1 MTVPCHRR
9 PCSAA
14 SARPRALQALRLF
27 KIASELGKTSA
38 SAVFLSSKRN
48 PPPLLVAWTLKS
60 SICPGVPTISL
71 PGPLVRPHACAPQ
84 GFAGSG
90 AFHPGFCSRPAFFSR
105 TRLQQSDSSRGNPV
119 NAEGKTARIHG
130 PGVIGKSSNHH
141 SKKHGVS
148 AYLQRMLTSMAVAE
162 HTTKAFDND
171 LQELGRMIAEMGGL
185 AERQIVEVIEALT
198 KRDLE
203 RAGRVVQADAAIDSL
218 QRNIEERVIVTIA
231 RRQPM
236 AIDLREVVGVLRIS
250 NELERIGDLAKN
262 IGKRVIAL
270 HGGDISRRS
279 LRGVRHMASLALVQL
294 RDALDS
300 FARRDL
306 VQAGAVRVR
315 DEEVDRMD
323 SSMFQELLTYMF
335 EDPGTIA
342 ASIHLVFCTKNIER
356 MGDHATN
363 IADAVQYIVEG
374 SALPDALPPS
384 SDVHRHPL
392 AMGA

>member
-1 MTVPCHRR
+1 
-9 PCSAA
+9 
-14 SARPRALQALRLF
+14 
-27 KIASELGKTSA
+27 
-38 SAVFLSSKRN
+38 
-48 PPPLLVAWTLKS
+48 
-60 SICPGVPTISL
+60 
-71 PGPLVRPHACAPQ
+71 
-84 GFAGSG
+84 
-90 AFHPGFCSRPAFFSR
+90 
-105 TRLQQSDSSRGNPV
+105 
-119 NAEGKTARIHG
+119 
-130 PGVIGKSSNHH
+130 
-141 SKKHGVS
+141 
-148 AYLQRMLTSMAVAE
+148 MAVAE

-198 KRDLE
+198 KRDME
-203 RAGRVVQADAAIDSL
+203 RAGRVVLADAAIDAL
-218 QRNIEERVIVTIA
+218 QRNIEERAVVTIA

-270 HGGDISRRS
+270 NGGEISRRS
-279 LRGVRHMASLALVQL
+279 MRGVRHMASLALVQL

-306 VQAGAVRVR
+306 AKAGAVRTR

-342 ASIHLVFCTKNIER
+342 AGIHLVFCTKNIER

-374 SALPDALPPS
+374 STLPDDFEQSPDP
-384 SDVHRHPL
+384 HMHPL
-392 AMGA
+392 AVEF